1 MSDSQVTLH
10 WTNNQKEPLKQWVR
24 IKVVEINRLTQPK
37 DWMFVRNEDMIAD
50 IGTRRISDF
59 HAVGKDSVWIN
70 RFDWIKWGKASFPAK
85 TIDEIK
91 LNSEEIPALE
101 NEILKY
107 RSETAKCLMAK
118 S

>member
-10 WTNNQKEPLKQWVR
+10 WTNNQNEPLKQWVR
-24 IKVVEINRLTQPK
+24 NKVVEINRLTQPK

-50 IGTRRISDF
+50 IGTRRIPDF
-59 HAVGKDSVWIN
+59 HVVGKDSVWIN
-70 RFDWIKWGKASFPAK
+70 GFDWIKWDKASFPAK

-91 LNSEEIPALE
+91 LNSKEIPALE

-107 RSETAKCLMAK
+107 SSETAKCLMAK

>member
-107 RSETAKCLMAK
+107 RSETAKFLMAK